1 MHVKNS
7 KVWNYGQFWPPQ
19 GPLLVGGAHA
29 ELYVELYAF
38 LFLNYFLIYIKL
50 IQLHVKDSDR
60 GDSPCLRRARGGPQK
75 RVPEEGKI
83 GCSSTPLTFLIYLKL
98 NQN

>member
-1 MHVKNS
+1 M
-7 KVWNYGQFWPPQ
+7 WNYGQFWPQ
-19 GPLLVGGAHA
+19 GPLLLGGAHA

-60 GDSPCLRRARGGPQK
+60 GDSPCLRRARAVALK
-75 RVPEEGKI
+75 RG
-83 GCSSTPLTFLIYLKL
+83 FLRKAKL
-98 NQN
+98 AVLPHL